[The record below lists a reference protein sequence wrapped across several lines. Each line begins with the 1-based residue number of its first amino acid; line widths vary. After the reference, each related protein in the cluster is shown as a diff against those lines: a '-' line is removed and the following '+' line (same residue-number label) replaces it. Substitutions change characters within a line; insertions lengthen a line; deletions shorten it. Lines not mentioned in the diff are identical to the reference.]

1 MTIKK
6 QQRSHPTDHVI
17 LRDAV
22 KITRDTQPMS
32 LKCWPTLWPHP
43 TKNKNKLYRGSKTK
57 DNHKLHYVADEVLAA
72 ITMCQNDKSS
82 IRELFVTP
90 KQPNKHHHLFKRTTR
105 GEDLTSKC
113 TVSTGSVLGIDR
125 TFNLGPCFVT
135 TYTNWKVVKRETFQ
149 RTNNDALGWID
160 RIVPQIF
167 LPLKQ

>member
-6 QQRSHPTDHVI
+6 QQRSHQTDHVI

-22 KITRDTQPMS
+22 KITRDTQQMS
-32 LKCWPTLWPHP
+32 LKCWTTLWPHP
-43 TKNKNKLYRGSKTK
+43 TKTK
-57 DNHKLHYVADEVLAA
+57 INCTGGPKQLHYVADEVLAA

>member
-1 MTIKK
+1 MLFYVMLSRLPETLSKC
-6 QQRSHPTDHVI
+6 RSNAERLNGLTP
-17 LRDAV
+17 R
-22 KITRDTQPMS
+22 
-32 LKCWPTLWPHP
+32 
-43 TKNKNKLYRGSKTK
+43 KTK
-57 DNHKLHYVADEVLAA
+57 INCTGGPKQLHYVADEVLAA

-90 KQPNKHHHLFKRTTR
+90 KQPNKHHHLLKRTTR